1 MIRIAST
8 AVPAAERVLAPGVS
22 WRETWGGAMYDFG
35 SSSYTTT
42 VITAIFNAYFVAVV
56 AGAQAW
62 ATLAWTASLA
72 VSNLLGKAS
81 CRAAIAPRH
90 WVHARIGIAAAFFC
104 IPPGHAQELPS
115 DLAGPQPMIRENHA
129 FAVPPMDS
137 RWRSGQQRAEAQD
150 DFLVRQRT
158 LGIMIG
164 NSLALALY
172 GSQNWWQ
179 DGFNSRFRTVNEGWF
194 GQQTYSGGADKL
206 GHFYMNYAGTRL
218 FARAFEWSGND
229 AGQSLRL
236 AAWLTSGTFTA
247 VEVLDGFSKK
257 WRFSKEDVI
266 MNAAGVGAA
275 LLLERNPE
283 LDRILDLRFLYRPSR
298 ENGAGFDP
306 FGDYSGQTYLF
317 VVKACGISALR
328 NHPWL
333 RYVEVAVGYGTRGY
347 SNSAAAGGDSRSR
360 NIYAGV
366 SLNLSELL
374 NGTVFRNSAE
384 ERRAQRLVNTA
395 LEFVQVPGTAV
406 LAKHRL
412 RAD

>member
-1 MIRIAST
+1 MTLLTLPRK
-8 AVPAAERVLAPGVS
+8 
-22 WRETWGGAMYDFG
+22 
-35 SSSYTTT
+35 T
-42 VITAIFNAYFVAVV
+42 VVD
-56 AGAQAW
+56 
-62 ATLAWTASLA
+62 
-72 VSNLLGKAS
+72 GKVS

-104 IPPGHAQELPS
+104 IPLGHAQERPS
-115 DLAGPQPMIRENHA
+115 DMARPQPLSRENHA

-137 RWRSGQQRAEAQD
+137 RWRSGRQPAEAQG

-164 NSLALALY
+164 NSLAVALY
-172 GSQNWWQ
+172 GKKHWWQ

-206 GHFYMNYAGTRL
+206 GHFYMNYASTRL
-218 FARAFEWSGND
+218 FARAFEWCGNG

-236 AAWLTSGTFTA
+236 AAGLTLGTFTA

-266 MNAAGVGAA
+266 MNAAGVGTA

-283 LDRILDLRFLYRPSR
+283 LDRILDLRLLYRPSR
-298 ENGAGFDP
+298 ENGTGFDP
-306 FGDYSGQTYLF
+306 FGDYSGQTYLA
-317 VVKACGISALR
+317 VIKASGISALR
-328 NHPWL
+328 NYSWL

-347 SNSAAAGGDSRSR
+347 SNSAAAGSGHQSR

-384 ERRAQRLVNTA
+384 ERRAQRMVNTA

-406 LAKHRL
+406 LTKHRL